1 MMCSK
6 ETFDRVL
13 IESID
18 FQDASH
24 GLSMRTRS
32 KNGQSLAEIGPTLW
46 FALIIIFF
54 PMITYSTIGVR
65 YILLMNAAKLAAGQ
79 AAQCRSFQT
88 DISASEKSAVNTANS
103 LATKAVGYFKGIH
116 LQQITTSIVT
126 CSYSGSTVTKRT
138 TPLTSP
144 PDVSFTCY
152 DVEVL
157 LQAQIDPI
165 ITNSSLCSLGIP
177 GLTKPMTV
185 IAKSDVVFENPQG
198 LTQ

>member
-1 MMCSK
+1 MK
-6 ETFDRVL
+6 
-13 IESID
+13 
-18 FQDASH
+18 
-24 GLSMRTRS
+24 TRS
-32 KNGQSLAEIGPTLW
+32 ENGQSLAEIGPTLW
-46 FALIIIFF
+46 FALVIIFF
-54 PMITYSTIGVR
+54 PMITYSTVGVR

-79 AAQCRSFQT
+79 AAQCRSFLT

-103 LATKAVGYFKGIH
+103 LAAQAVSSFTGIR

-138 TPLTSP
+138 TPLPTP
-144 PDVSFTCY
+144 PDITFNAY

-165 ITNSSLCSLGIP
+165 VTNSSLSPFGIP

-185 IAKSDVVFENPQG
+185 VAKSNVVFENPQG

>member
-1 MMCSK
+1 M
-6 ETFDRVL
+6 
-13 IESID
+13 SIK
-18 FQDASH
+18 
-24 GLSMRTRS
+24 TRNKS
-32 KNGQSLAEIGPTLW
+32 GQSLAEIGPTLW
-46 FALIIIFF
+46 FALVIIFF
-54 PMITYSTIGVR
+54 PIITYSTIGVR

-79 AAQCRSFQT
+79 AAQCRSFLT
-88 DISASEKSAVNTANS
+88 DISPSEPSAVNRANTLS
-103 LATKAVGYFKGIH
+103 NQAVNAFTGIR

-126 CSYSGSTVTKRT
+126 CSYSGTTVQKRT
-138 TPLTSP
+138 TPLTAP
-144 PDVSFTCY
+144 PDLSFNAY

-198 LTQ
+198 LTR

>member
-1 MMCSK
+1 
-6 ETFDRVL
+6 
-13 IESID
+13 
-18 FQDASH
+18 
-24 GLSMRTRS
+24 
-32 KNGQSLAEIGPTLW
+32 
-46 FALIIIFF
+46 
-54 PMITYSTIGVR
+54 MITYSTVGVR
-65 YILLMNAAKLAAGQ
+65 YVLLMNAAKLAAAQ

-88 DISASEKSAVNTANS
+88 DISASEKSAVHTANTI
-103 LATKAVGYFKGIH
+103 ATTAVGYFKGVH
-116 LQQITTSIVT
+116 LQQITTSIIT
-126 CSYSGSTVTKRT
+126 CSYSGSTVTSRT

-144 PDVSFTCY
+144 PDASFNAY

-165 ITNSSLCSLGIP
+165 ITNSSLCASGIP